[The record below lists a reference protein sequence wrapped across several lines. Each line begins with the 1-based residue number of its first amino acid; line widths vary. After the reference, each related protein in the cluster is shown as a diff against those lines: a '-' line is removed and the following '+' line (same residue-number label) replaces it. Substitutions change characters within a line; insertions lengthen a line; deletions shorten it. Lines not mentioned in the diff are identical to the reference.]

1 MTAIETPAEETNAV
15 STKRQVTAV
24 VASTAVTVV
33 LGVVANALIA
43 KVATRVHEVI
53 IPKNDSE

>member
-1 MTAIETPAEETNAV
+1 MTETKTDVEETTSV